1 MEESTTNSSLSKYI
15 DDGFGGQVNM
25 SQAIQ
30 LDKRSHVD
38 KDMHFTV
45 LSQSDGKCKEEHKYP
60 QHSMSIMPPTVDY
73 LAPPIQ
79 AELASQSFVH
89 PFYLGAY
96 PNRMVLPLEMAEEPV
111 YVNAKQYHGILRR
124 RQSRA
129 KAEMEKKLIKVRKP
143 YLHESRHLHAMR
155 RARGCGGRFVNT
167 KKFDKNSVNSP
178 LDKAN
183 NFTESASKSNTNLS
197 RSALLPSQSHAKTS
211 TGSGAVVESY
221 FHKEGSQQMYTLGNS
236 NGCNQYYL
244 GFQLSGNHS
253 HPDRRVDERDCKMK
267 ELW

>member
-1 MEESTTNSSLSKYI
+1 
-15 DDGFGGQVNM
+15 
-25 SQAIQ
+25 
-30 LDKRSHVD
+30 
-38 KDMHFTV
+38 MHFTV
-45 LSQSDGKCKEEHKYP
+45 LSQSDGKCKEEQKYP
-60 QHSMSIMPPTVDY
+60 QHSTSIMSPTVVDY

-79 AELASQSFVH
+79 AELANQSFVH

-96 PNRMVLPLEMAEEPV
+96 PSRMVLPLEMTEEPV

-167 KKFDKNSVNSP
+167 KKFDKNSVNTS
-178 LDKAN
+178 LENAS
-183 NFTESASKSNTNLS
+183 NFTETSSKPNTNSS
-197 RSALLPSQSHAKTS
+197 RSALLLSQSHAKTS
-211 TGSGAVVESY
+211 STGSGTAESY
-221 FHKEGSQQMYTLGNS
+221 FHKEPSQQMYNLGNS

-253 HPDRRVDERDCKMK
+253 HPDRRVEERDCKMK